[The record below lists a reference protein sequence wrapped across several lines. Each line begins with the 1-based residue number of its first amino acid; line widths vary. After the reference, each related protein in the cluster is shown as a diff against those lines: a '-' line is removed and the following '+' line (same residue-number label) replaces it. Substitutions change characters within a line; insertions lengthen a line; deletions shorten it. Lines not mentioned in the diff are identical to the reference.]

1 MAFALLIRCVT
12 DEIKGRN
19 LTILAATTT
28 AQLRLRERLTIALQ
42 GVPDPS
48 TTTVQIDDQRLNPS
62 PSSARIPPPA

>member
-1 MAFALLIRCVT
+1 MAFALLIRCPT
-12 DEIKGRN
+12 DEIKDRN

-28 AQLRLRERLTIALQ
+28 AQLRPRDRLTIALQ

-48 TTTVQIDDQRLNPS
+48 TTTVQTTTKDLSPS